1 MTETTDMAAPLTPEQ
16 RRAHLRAYADRMLR
30 ALTAM
35 DAPETPDEVTKGI
48 RTALMIER
56 LYARCDASEAQGHR
70 HPIAAVDNQKLQ
82 NTPDESGHWLD
93 RDPVGELKAQIERM
107 RAATRAPTQPPAVS
121 GLETAPVPLVEAKR
135 EPQMPKPPKPP
146 SRPLTPQETALRER
160 VLNTV
165 AIPRPQDALLA
176 YHDFGLIHDEDVEI
190 IHGERLRAFYARGE
204 TRETILKGLK
214 QFSRKDLNLL
224 WPDLFPVDTG

>member
-1 MTETTDMAAPLTPEQ
+1 MAAPLTPEQ

-30 ALTAM
+30 AQTAM
-35 DAPETPDEVTKGI
+35 DAPETPDEVAKGI

-56 LYARCDASEAQGHR
+56 LYARCDASEAQAHR

-82 NTPDESGHWLD
+82 NTPDEPGHWLD

-107 RAATRAPTQPPAVS
+107 RAATRARTQPHPEAKPQPAS
-121 GLETAPVPLVEAKR
+121 VPPVEAKR
-135 EPQMPKPPKPP
+135 EPRMPKPPKPP
-146 SRPLTPQETALRER
+146 SRPLTPQEAALRER

-190 IHGERLRAFYARGE
+190 IHGDRLSAFYARGE
-204 TRETILKGLK
+204 TRETNLKGLK
-214 QFSRKDLNLL
+214 QFSRADLNLL
-224 WPDLFPVDTG
+224 WPDLFPLDTG

>member
-1 MTETTDMAAPLTPEQ
+1 MAAPLTPEQ
-16 RRAHLRAYADRMLR
+16 RRAHLRTYADRMLR

-35 DAPETPDEVTKGI
+35 DAPETPDEVTKGV

-56 LYARCDASEAQGHR
+56 LYARCDASEAQAHR
-70 HPIAAVDNQKLQ
+70 HPIAIADQKPE
-82 NTPDESGHWLD
+82 NTPDESVHWLD

-107 RAATRAPTQPPAVS
+107 RAATRARTQPHPEAKPQPAS
-121 GLETAPVPLVEAKR
+121 VPPVEAKR
-135 EPQMPKPPKPP
+135 EPRMPKPP
-146 SRPLTPQETALRER
+146 SRPLTPQEAALRER

-190 IHGERLRAFYARGE
+190 IHGDRL
-204 TRETILKGLK
+204 
-214 QFSRKDLNLL
+214 
-224 WPDLFPVDTG
+224 